1 MDWFNKIKS
10 NIARIFS
17 LENTDTQSEAEF
29 LATLENIPSLKETK
43 DALNA
48 ANQTNESLRN
58 EVSAQT
64 DLTKELI
71 DKVGSL
77 EDEKGSLAKDVKD
90 LTTLVTS
97 LKSSL
102 GEITSSINDLKG
114 IKVDKQHDEK
124 IKDEKTKEDGN
135 IKGVFDGWKPNASKI
150 PTWLK
155 TNEI

>member
-48 ANQTNESLRN
+48 ANQTNESLRK
-58 EVSAQT
+58 EVDAQT

-77 EDEKGSLAKDVKD
+77 EDEKGNLAKDVKD

-102 GEITSSINDLKG
+102 SEITSSINDLKG

-124 IKDEKTKEDGN
+124 IKDVKEKEDGN

-150 PTWLK
+150 PTW
-155 TNEI
+155 